1 MAAAAAG
8 AWNFLDI
15 LKIAAPVIADLG
27 NKTGNKALKILGGLA
42 TIGGSF
48 ANQGSGGQKTDTGT
62 TGKPMESNPD
72 FKGKAQTQGPQVE
85 ALKRGWKNNQKQLRI
100 QNEQFKTNQQ
110 SRLEI
115 GERNRRIM
123 GQGKSDVRPSS
134 TMNIQET
141 GIVRDEDKDPYRFL
155 SGRTR

>member
-27 NKTGNKALKILGGLA
+27 NKTGNKALKIIGGLA

-62 TGKPMESNPD
+62 TGKPMESNPPGQLPGT
-72 FKGKAQTQGPQVE
+72 KGQQEG
-85 ALKRGWKNNQKQLRI
+85 LKNNQEQLRI

-155 SGRTR
+155 SGRTRQS